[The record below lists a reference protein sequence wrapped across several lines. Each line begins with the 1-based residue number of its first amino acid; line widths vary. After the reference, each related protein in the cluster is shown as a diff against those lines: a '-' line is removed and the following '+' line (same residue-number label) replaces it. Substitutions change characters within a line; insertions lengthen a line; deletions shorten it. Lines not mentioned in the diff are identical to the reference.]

1 MSTDLTLLAWSALL
15 CLVLAVPYAIGLTQL
30 LGLPILA
37 GNRENFPTV
46 EGWIGRAKRAHMNM
60 IENLIPFAALVLV
73 AHVAGKADAMTAIGA
88 QIFFWGRVVHAGT
101 YIAGIAWVRTAGYAA
116 GVLGMAM
123 IFVQIIR

>member
-15 CLVLAVPYAIGLTQL
+15 CLVLAIPYTIGLTQL
-30 LGLPILA
+30 LGLSILA

-60 IENLIPFAALVLV
+60 IENLIPFAALILV
-73 AHVAGKADAMTAIGA
+73 AHVAGKANAMTALGA
-88 QIFFWGRVVHAGT
+88 QLFFWGRLAHAGT
-101 YIAGIAWVRTAGYAA
+101 YIAGIAWVRTGSYAVA
-116 GVLGMAM
+116 LVGMLI